1 LGFYFPVFP
10 DERLLEGTHR
20 LAFNKCW
27 ANENI
32 KEMRHHPRVNM
43 CLLITSLLCN
53 ALAASAQTTSVVQPD
68 ISPKNSRVVFHNID
82 VFDGYRMLRLRT
94 VTIADGMIESVTASE
109 TATSAD
115 SATSA
120 DIDGRGMTL
129 LPGLIDAHV
138 HIGGSEQPLEQAAA
152 LGVTTVLDMWGDPQ
166 PLALLR
172 KEVARG
178 EHPNAADFRTAGT
191 GATVPKGHP
200 TEMGSPQIPTLKP
213 EEDVQAFVDARFAEG
228 SDYLKIMYEHAFPT
242 LAVEQL
248 RALVLAVHKRN
259 KLAVAH
265 ESKQFERLAEMQ
277 AGVDGVEHI
286 FDDTSISREFIET
299 AVATHMVF
307 TPTLSIVQ
315 AVAGNPS
322 GSALAADPRFE
333 PYLLGWA
340 LHILTVRV
348 PPDATKNH
356 HYEIAKAA
364 VRALHEAGVT
374 ILAGTDAPNP
384 DTSYGVSLHQEL
396 LLLTECGLSAEEAL
410 RAATS
415 SPAREFS
422 LIDRGRIEN
431 GRRADLL
438 LVKGDPTKDIR
449 ATRDIVGVWKAGI
462 AIDRDAVAKM
472 AAQSRKNTQPDN

>member
-1 LGFYFPVFP
+1 
-10 DERLLEGTHR
+10 
-20 LAFNKCW
+20 
-27 ANENI
+27 
-32 KEMRHHPRVNM
+32 MRI
-43 CLLITSLLCN
+43 CLLLTSLLCN
-53 ALAASAQTTSVVQPD
+53 ALAVSAQSTSVAPPA
-68 ISPKNSRVVFHNID
+68 SLSKNTRIVFHNVD
-82 VFDGYRMLRLRT
+82 VFDGYRMLRSRT
-94 VTIADGMIESVTASE
+94 VTIAGGMIESVMAAE
-109 TATSAD
+109 TAPAAD
-115 SATSA
+115 SSTPTA
-120 DIDGRGMTL
+120 IDGHGMTL

-138 HIGGSEQPLEQAAA
+138 HIGSGEQPLEQAAA
-152 LGVTTVLDMWGDPQ
+152 VGVTTVLDMWGDPGHLA
-166 PLALLR
+166 PLE
-172 KEVARG
+172 KEIARG

-200 TEMGSPQIPTLKP
+200 TEMEGPPFPTLKP
-213 EEDVQAFVDARFAEG
+213 EDDVQSFVDARFAEG
-228 SDYLKIMYEHAFPT
+228 SDYLKIIYEHAYPT
-242 LAVEQL
+242 FSVEQL
-248 RALVLAVHKRN
+248 HALVLAAHKCN

-265 ESKQFERLAEMQ
+265 EGKQFEGLVEMK

-286 FDDTSISREFIET
+286 FDDTPISREFIET

-307 TPTLSIVQ
+307 TPTLSIIQ
-315 AVAGNPS
+315 ALGGDAS
-322 GSALAADPRFE
+322 GSALAVDPRFE
-333 PYLLGWA
+333 PYILGWA
-340 LHILTVRV
+340 LQILTMKL
-348 PPDATKNH
+348 PPELAQKH

-396 LLLTECGLSAEEAL
+396 VLLTECGLSAEEAL

-415 SPAREFS
+415 SPAREFG

-462 AIDRDAVAKM
+462 PIDRDAVAKM
-472 AAQSRKNTQPDN
+472 AAESRKGGPGN

>member
-1 LGFYFPVFP
+1 
-10 DERLLEGTHR
+10 
-20 LAFNKCW
+20 
-27 ANENI
+27 
-32 KEMRHHPRVNM
+32 M
-43 CLLITSLLCN
+43 CLLITSLLCKG
-53 ALAASAQTTSVVQPD
+53 LAASAQTTSVVQPVVP
-68 ISPKNSRVVFHNID
+68 SKNSRVVFHNVD
-82 VFDGYRMLRLRT
+82 VFDGYRMLRSRT
-94 VTIADGMIESVTASE
+94 VRIAEGMIENVTASE
-109 TATSAD
+109 SATSAD
-115 SATSA
+115 SAASA
-120 DIDGRGMTL
+120 PIDGRGMTL

-138 HIGGSEQPLEQAAA
+138 HIGGGEQPLEQAAA

-166 PLALLR
+166 LLAPLE
-172 KEVARG
+172 KEIAHG

-242 LAVEQL
+242 LSVEQL
-248 RALVLAVHKRN
+248 RALVVAAHKRN

-265 ESKQFERLAEMQ
+265 ESKQFEGLAEMQ

-286 FDDTSISREFIET
+286 FDDTTISREFIET

-315 AVAGNPS
+315 AVGGDPS
-322 GSALAADPRFE
+322 GSGLAADPRFE

-340 LHILTVRV
+340 LHILTVKL

-364 VRALHEAGVT
+364 VRALHQAGVT

-415 SPAREFS
+415 SPAREFG

-438 LVKGDPTKDIR
+438 LVRGDPTKDIR

-472 AAQSRKNTQPDN
+472 AAHSRKSTQPEN

>member
-1 LGFYFPVFP
+1 
-10 DERLLEGTHR
+10 
-20 LAFNKCW
+20 
-27 ANENI
+27 
-32 KEMRHHPRVNM
+32 MRHHPRVNM
-43 CLLITSLLCN
+43 FLLITSLLCN
-53 ALAASAQTTSVVQPD
+53 ALSASAQTTSGVQPTVP
-68 ISPKNSRVVFHNID
+68 PKNSRVVFHNVD
-82 VFDGYRMLRLRT
+82 VFDGYRMLRSRT
-94 VTIADGMIESVTASE
+94 VTIAEGMIESVTAASE
-109 TATSAD
+109 TAPSAD
-115 SATSA
+115 GSASDA
-120 DIDGRGMTL
+120 IDGRGMTL

-138 HIGGSEQPLEQAAA
+138 HIGGGEQPLEQAAA
-152 LGVTTVLDMWGDPQ
+152 LGVTTVLDMWGDPKLLA
-166 PLALLR
+166 PLE
-172 KEVARG
+172 KEIAHG
-178 EHPNAADFRTAGT
+178 EHPNAADFRTAGA
-191 GATVPKGHP
+191 GATVPNGHP
-200 TEMGSPQIPTLKP
+200 TEIGGPPIPTLKP

-242 LAVEQL
+242 LSVEQL
-248 RALVLAVHKRN
+248 RALVLAAHKRN

-265 ESKQFERLAEMQ
+265 ESKQFEGLAEMQ
-277 AGVDGVEHI
+277 AGVDGIEHI
-286 FDDTSISREFIET
+286 FDDMPISREFIET

-315 AVAGNPS
+315 AVGGDPS
-322 GSALAADPRFE
+322 GSALATDPRFE
-333 PYLLGWA
+333 QYLLGWA
-340 LHILTVRV
+340 LHILTVKL
-348 PPDATKNH
+348 PPEATKNH

-415 SPAREFS
+415 SPAREFG

-438 LVKGDPTKDIR
+438 LVKGDPSKDIR
-449 ATRDIVGVWKAGI
+449 ATRDIVGVWRAGI

-472 AAQSRKNTQPDN
+472 AAQSRKNTQPAN